1 MGMENEKF
9 RQDRTPLFLKVAE
22 VLRQRIMREVWK
34 TGELLPTVNELMEEF
49 RVARVTVREAI
60 KILESEG
67 LVDPKRGRGT
77 TVLPHKAP
85 TRPLSV
91 VTKLSELVDL
101 YRGDIPDLESL
112 DDMLTELPDGVEIGN
127 SAGQYHMIRRI
138 HSRDGQRY
146 CIITLFLAKDIFDKH
161 EAQLRT
167 HLALP
172 VLFDDPDI
180 DISIARQRLLISKCD
195 MESAMHL
202 NLSVGEPIAE
212 VRRVL
217 CDAEE
222 TILYMADV
230 IYRGDYIQLNI
241 DLLA

>member
-1 MGMENEKF
+1 MMNEKF
-9 RQDRTPLFLKVAE
+9 REDRTPLFLKVAE

-34 TGELLPTVNELMEEF
+34 TGEFLPTVNKLMEEF
-49 RVARVTVREAI
+49 QVARVTVREAI
-60 KILESEG
+60 KILASEG

-77 TVLPHKAP
+77 TILPHKG
-85 TRPLSV
+85 TVRPLSV

-101 YRGDIPDLESL
+101 YRGDVPDLVSL
-112 DDMLTELPDGVEIGN
+112 DDMLADLPDGVTSGI

-146 CIITLFLAKDIFDKH
+146 CIITLYLAKAIFDKH

-172 VLFDDPDI
+172 ILFDDPKI

-195 MESAMHL
+195 LESAMHL
-202 NLSVGEPIAE
+202 NLSVGEPVAE

-217 CDAEE
+217 CDANS
-222 TILYMADV
+222 TILYLADV
-230 IYRGDYIQLNI
+230 IYRGDYIQLDM

>member
-1 MGMENEKF
+1 MAMKTVKF

-22 VLRQRIMREVWK
+22 VLRQKIIREVYK
-34 TGELLPTVNELMEEF
+34 AGELLPTVNDLMKEF
-49 RVARVTVREAI
+49 QVARVTVREAI

-85 TRPLSV
+85 ARALSV
-91 VTKLSELVDL
+91 VTKFSELVDL
-101 YRGDIPDLESL
+101 YRGDVPDLVSL
-112 DDMLTELPDGVEIGN
+112 DDALTVLPDGVTTGN

-146 CIITLFLAKDIFDKH
+146 CIITLYLAKAIFDKH
-161 EAQLRT
+161 EEQLRT

-202 NLSVGEPIAE
+202 DLSVGEPVAE
-212 VRRVL
+212 VRRIL
-217 CDAEE
+217 CDADN
-222 TILYMADV
+222 TILYVADV
-230 IYRGDYIQLNI
+230 IYRGDYIQLDM

>member
-101 YRGDIPDLESL
+101 YRGDVPDLESL
-112 DDMLTELPDGVEIGN
+112 DDMLTELPDGVEVGN
-127 SAGQYHMIRRI
+127 SAGQYHMIRHI
-138 HSRDGQRY
+138 HSRDGRRY
-146 CIITLFLAKDIFDKH
+146 CIITLYLAKDIFDEH

-172 VLFDDPDI
+172 VLFDDPGI
-180 DISIARQRLLISKCD
+180 DISIAHQRLLISKCD
-195 MESAMHL
+195 MESATHL

-217 CDAEE
+217 CDADE